1 MEDGSVTMLGKRINW
16 HGITACLALAL
27 AWEAAA
33 CMALLPPRLLP
44 PLSLVLSEFMALTLS
59 GTLPSALGHTLLRMG
74 LGLFLAGAAMLPLG
88 IAAGRSPLLLRTLSP
103 TVESLRALP
112 PVLVILPAMLAL
124 GIGDSM
130 KVFAVF
136 FAAAFPIFLN
146 TVDAVRTIPPLFLDT
161 ARTFRADTL
170 TLYGGVILPASA
182 PGVFSG
188 MRTAL
193 PIAFIV
199 AIIAEMISG
208 TDGIGHL
215 LIRSQRTFDIPAMYA
230 AALAT
235 AFTGGVLAL
244 ALTTVESV
252 CLAWHAGWKR
262 LQN

>member
-1 MEDGSVTMLGKRINW
+1 MRKADVNL
-16 HGITACLALAL
+16 HGAAACLALAL
-27 AWEAAA
+27 AWEVAART
-33 CMALLPPRLLP
+33 ALLPPRLLP
-44 PLSLVLSEFMALTLS
+44 PLSLVVTEFMTLTLS
-59 GTLPSALGHTLLRMG
+59 GALPLALGHTLLRMG

-88 IAAGRSPLLLRTLSP
+88 IAAGRSPVLLRTLSP

-112 PVLVILPAMLAL
+112 PVLVILPAMLVL

-136 FAAAFPIFLN
+136 FATAFPIFLN
-146 TVDAVRTIPPLFLDT
+146 TVDAVRAIPPLFLDT

-170 TLYGGVILPASA
+170 TLYSGVILPASA
-182 PGVFSG
+182 PGMFSG
-188 MRTAL
+188 LRTAL

-199 AIIAEMISG
+199 AIIAEMVGG

-230 AALAT
+230 AVLAT
-235 AFTGGVLAL
+235 AVAGGVLARVL
-244 ALTTVESV
+244 SAVEST

-262 LQN
+262 LRN